1 MDRTDMVKAKE
12 VLGGHI
18 CISGNVPSSLLQASD
33 VDEVKK
39 YCKWLID
46 VIGKDGGLIVGPR
59 SVVDEV
65 RPENLKAMIDF
76 TREYGR
82 Y

>member
-1 MDRTDMVKAKE
+1 MDKATEQLYREREKRYIDT
-12 VLGGHI
+12 VQLRI
-18 CISGNVPSSLLQASD
+18 ADRVPT
-33 VDEVKK
+33 
-39 YCKWLID
+39 
-46 VIGKDGGLIVGPR
+46 